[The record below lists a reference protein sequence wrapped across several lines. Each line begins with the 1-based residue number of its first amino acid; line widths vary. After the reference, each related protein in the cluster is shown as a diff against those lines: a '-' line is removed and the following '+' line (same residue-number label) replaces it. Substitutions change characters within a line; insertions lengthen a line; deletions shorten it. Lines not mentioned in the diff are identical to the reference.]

1 MCVSLLIITA
11 DCEWGVRDDV
21 ISDDVI
27 SDDVIS
33 DDVISDDVISDDV
46 ISCPGSS
53 TLAQHKLGWMT
64 LLPGTPSLA

>member
-11 DCEWGVRDDV
+11 DCEWGVR
-21 ISDDVI
+21 DDVI